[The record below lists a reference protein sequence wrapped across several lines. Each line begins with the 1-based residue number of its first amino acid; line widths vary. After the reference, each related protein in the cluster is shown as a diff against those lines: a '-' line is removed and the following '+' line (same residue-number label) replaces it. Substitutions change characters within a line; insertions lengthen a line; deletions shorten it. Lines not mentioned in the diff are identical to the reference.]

1 MMIIKQRKDDD
12 YCIVHGTVHRD
23 IRHYEL
29 CDYCLLHKYWMY
41 PRTVYYRHGFA
52 KKDVLICDD
61 CHKIESEFY
70 EFRLVA
76 VTTEYNAYEAICHV
90 IKHKTS
96 PLSSSSSFLL
106 HNQQTQEQG
115 NGNVS
120 AAAAINYYDAVRI
133 AYQNS
138 EDVREYLRCAI
149 EDINKDLPIIWKFT
163 YRKLNFERRI
173 KVVNKDVDNLL
184 VSWIKK

>member
-12 YCIVHGTVHRD
+12 YCVVHGTVHRD

-29 CDYCLLHKYWMY
+29 CDYCLFHKYWMY
-41 PRTVYYRHGFA
+41 PRVVYYRHGFA
-52 KKDVLICDD
+52 KKDVLMCDD
-61 CHKIESEFY
+61 CNKIEREFY
-70 EFRLVA
+70 EPRLIA
-76 VTTEYNAYEAICHV
+76 VPTIHDAYEAICEI
-90 IKHKTS
+90 IKEKT
-96 PLSSSSSFLL
+96 FLL
-106 HNQQTQEQG
+106 QNQGTQEQG

-149 EDINKDLPIIWKFT
+149 EDINKDLRILWKFI
-163 YRKLNFERRI
+163 YRILNFERRI
-173 KVVNKDVDNLL
+173 KVVNKNADYLL
-184 VSWIKK
+184 VSWMD